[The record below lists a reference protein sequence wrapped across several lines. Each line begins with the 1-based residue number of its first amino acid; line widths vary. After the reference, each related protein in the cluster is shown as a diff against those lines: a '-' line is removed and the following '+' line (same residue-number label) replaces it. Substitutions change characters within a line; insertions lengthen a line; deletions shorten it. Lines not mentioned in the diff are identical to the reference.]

1 MRVAGA
7 VHVNFVWCS
16 IAYLELHAME
26 LLLTFHR
33 FKIPAVL
40 HYSDFDE
47 YKITNQWYYGTCL
60 GGNLVLLNEAREVV
74 EAG

>member
-1 MRVAGA
+1 
-7 VHVNFVWCS
+7 
-16 IAYLELHAME
+16 ME

-47 YKITNQWYYGTCL
+47 FKMTNQ
-60 GGNLVLLNEAREVV
+60 
-74 EAG
+74 